1 MGKFRKYS
9 QKKHQKKLQECENK
23 NKNICVVSIKKKK
36 SYRNTLNY
44 TLIFFWSQNMS
55 VKNFRKKL
63 VRNFH
68 VKKNPKNFNFFSTF
82 KFLFFFV
89 NIFVDLKKNIKVKIY
104 EYYLFCFFI
113 RQNGVKY
120 VQN

>member
-1 MGKFRKYS
+1 MRCV
-9 QKKHQKKLQECENK
+9 QK
-23 NKNICVVSIKKKK
+23 KKKK

-44 TLIFFWSQNMS
+44 TQIFFWSQSIS

-63 VRNFH
+63 VSNCH
-68 VKKNPKNFNFFSTF
+68 VKKNPNNFHFFSIF

-104 EYYLFCFFI
+104 ENYLFCFFI
-113 RQNGVKY
+113 RQNGTKY